1 MRYITINNIKYEV
14 FSDTINDQFFI
25 IQNEKKKPISLV
37 FPYDAKREKEMQK
50 LRDFK
55 NFVRQN
61 FVDETRF
68 SRTRRKFFLTL
79 LFFLIKKIHFL
90 KKYFLFLDNPYPR
103 SPPSPSL
110 LSPLSPLSPRSPPQT
125 PPEPNREVGPS
136 HWDYSPQSP
145 DPENT
150 ESEIL

>member
-1 MRYITINNIKYEV
+1 MKCLAILSTIN
-14 FSDTINDQFFI
+14 FSLFKMK
-25 IQNEKKKPISLV
+25 KKKPISLV

-68 SRTRRKFFLTL
+68 SRTR
-79 LFFLIKKIHFL
+79 H
-90 KKYFLFLDNPYPR
+90 NPYPR

-136 HWDYSPQSP
+136 HWDYSPRKL
-145 DPENT
+145 NLNLFF
-150 ESEIL
+150 ILLKSINIF